1 MQPSKLKYSGTT
13 NQATVGD
20 NEEIFDMVGQ
30 SKFVLKEL
38 HRYSIHPN
46 LSRYYEP
53 LKPTALQ
60 KFLTEHGKIRSFML
74 KVTEYDQDKT
84 LLILTNNPLPSPFQ
98 QHGNDITPITPFSEE
113 FQFTG
118 SDHHPRYTENL
129 YLPGMTPSKTFRSER
144 KPTFPVTLLEE
155 LSPRQEQWFRFSTD
169 KDFMSEGRYS
179 QLHSLRKQKT
189 MYPQLTFA
197 PARRNVS
204 KKLQSETWTSKRFSE
219 PLTLF
224 SLQEEKP
231 TRVAPGEKAFR
242 YGSARQWVIK
252 NATVLP

>member
-1 MQPSKLKYSGTT
+1 MSTPVEKKQLSLRMQPSKLKYSGTT

-46 LSRYYEP
+46 L
-53 LKPTALQ
+53 
-60 KFLTEHGKIRSFML
+60 
-74 KVTEYDQDKT
+74 
-84 LLILTNNPLPSPFQ
+84 
-98 QHGNDITPITPFSEE
+98 
-113 FQFTG
+113 G